1 MFMKNKVIVKL
12 FKRKDS
18 YEICLLKKKGIVK
31 RFKRKDSSE
40 ICFLKKGYGEA
51 F

>member
-1 MFMKNKVIVKL
+1 MFIKKKIITKL

-18 YEICLLKKKGIVK
+18 NEICLLKKKGIVK
-31 RFKRKDSSE
+31 RFKRKDSNK
-40 ICFLKKGYGEA
+40 ICFLKKGYCEA